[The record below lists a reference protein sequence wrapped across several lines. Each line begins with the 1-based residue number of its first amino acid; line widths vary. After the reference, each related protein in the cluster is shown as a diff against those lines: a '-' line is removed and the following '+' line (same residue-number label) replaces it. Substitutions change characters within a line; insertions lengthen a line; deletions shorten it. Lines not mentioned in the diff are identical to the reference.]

1 MNKQE
6 LKDLEDRLW
15 QAADNLRANSP
26 LKASQYSAPL
36 LGLIFLRFAS
46 IKYKQHEQQI
56 LEEYLATKDS
66 RNASTVEEIALRI
79 CGFYLPEKSRY
90 DYLLALPVTNNIP
103 QAIKEA
109 MEEIENHKPEL
120 KGCLPK
126 DEYLKLK
133 SEKDEDFS
141 FSKDLLKILKNIPE
155 EIEGDIFGKVYEFF
169 LGKFALAEGQGG
181 GEFYTPTSVVQLMVE
196 MIEPYGGSI
205 FDPACGS
212 GGMFVQS
219 SEFINKM
226 REHNTQADT
235 KPLVVYGCE
244 KEEETTKIARM
255 NMFLHGL
262 HNNVVQAN
270 SYYEDPHESYE
281 KFDFVMANPPFNV
294 DDVKLS
300 SVKSQPRFNKYGVP
314 QNKSKKGKKD
324 EQEDKETVPN
334 ANYLWINLFATSLKP
349 TGRAALVMANSAS
362 DARNSEADIRERLI
376 KDGIVN
382 CMLSLPKN
390 MFYTVTLPA
399 TLWFFDKGKTD
410 DKRVLFIDARN
421 IFRQIDRA
429 HREFS
434 PEQIKN
440 IACIRHLYYGNK
452 TYYTNLLEEY
462 SEQVKTLTQEANL
475 LKADYDKALAEK
487 EKRQKEVDRIN
498 DKAHAELTKTPTLSK
513 ETTKEL
519 KDAERELKQAEK
531 NTTDAEKL
539 WKDKLSLQNYFE
551 DQHAWLTDRFP
562 KGEYEDVTGLCKA
575 ATLAEIEEQDYSLNP
590 GRYVGVVIEED
601 GLTEE
606 EFKAEMQARH
616 QSLTALNQQA
626 KDLEKLI
633 EENLKSLWV

>member
-1 MNKQE
+1 MDKQK

-26 LKASQYSAPL
+26 LKATQYSAPL

-46 IKYKQHEQQI
+46 IKYKQHEAAI
-56 LEEYLATKDS
+56 LKEYEQNKNS
-66 RNASTVEEIALRI
+66 RNAKTIEQIALRI

-90 DYLLALPVTNNIP
+90 DYLLELSTTDNIP

-109 MEEIENHKPEL
+109 MEEIEKYRPEL
-120 KGCLPK
+120 AGCLPK

-141 FSKDLLKILKNIPE
+141 FAKDLLKILKDIPE
-155 EIEGDIFGKVYEFF
+155 KIEGDIFGKVYEYF

-196 MIEPYGGSI
+196 MIEPYGGTI

-219 SEFINKM
+219 LEFVKRM
-226 REHNTQADT
+226 REHNQNTQT
-235 KPLVVYGCE
+235 IPLQVYGCE

-262 HNNVVQAN
+262 HNEILQAN
-270 SYYEDPHESYE
+270 SYYEDPHDSYE

-300 SVKSQPRFNKYGVP
+300 SVKSQKRFNKYGVP
-314 QNKSKKGKKD
+314 QNKTQKGKKN

-334 ANYLWINLFATSLKP
+334 ANYLWISLFATSLKP
-349 TGRAALVMANSAS
+349 NGRAALVMANSAS
-362 DARNSEADIRERLI
+362 DARNSEAGIRERLI
-376 KDGIVN
+376 RDGIVS

-399 TLWFFDKGKTD
+399 TLWFFDKARTD
-410 DKRVLFIDARN
+410 DKRILFIDARN

-429 HREFS
+429 HREFT
-434 PEQIKN
+434 PEQIRN
-440 IACIRHLYYGNK
+440 IACIRHLFHGDKQYLIELLAEYGQQVATLSDEADK
-452 TYYTNLLEEY
+452 LAQKCEE
-462 SEQVKTLTQEANL
+462 TLKEKNRRE
-475 LKADYDKALAEK
+475 KALGK
-487 EKRQKEVDRIN
+487 VTQKGLSEGS
-498 DKAHAELTKTPTLSK
+498 TLSK
-513 ETTKEL
+513 ETAKEW
-519 KDAERELKQAEK
+519 KEAEKLLKQAEK
-531 NTTDAEKL
+531 ALTEAEKAWSDKSTEL
-539 WKDKLSLQNYFE
+539 HYFKDQIS
-551 DQHAWLTDRFP
+551 WLNDRFP
-562 KGEYEDVTGLCKA
+562 DEQYEDVTGLCKA
-575 ATLAEIEEQDYSLNP
+575 ATLEEIAEQDYSLNP

-606 EFKAEMQARH
+606 EFKTEMKERH
-616 QSLTALNQQA
+616 DTLATLNQKA
-626 KDLEKLI
+626 HELEALI
-633 EENLKSLWV
+633 EQNLKSLWQ

>member
-1 MNKQE
+1 MDKQK

-26 LKASQYSAPL
+26 LKATQYSAPL

-46 IKYKQHEQQI
+46 IKYKQHEAAI
-56 LEEYLATKDS
+56 LKEYEQSKNS
-66 RNASTVEEIALRI
+66 RNAKTIEQIALRI

-90 DYLLALPVTNNIP
+90 DYLLELSTTDNIP

-109 MEEIENHKPEL
+109 MEEIEKYRPEL
-120 KGCLPK
+120 AGCLPK

-141 FSKDLLKILKNIPE
+141 FAKDLLKILKDIPE
-155 EIEGDIFGKVYEFF
+155 KIEGDIFGKVYEYF

-196 MIEPYGGSI
+196 MIEPYGGTI

-219 SEFINKM
+219 LEFVKRM
-226 REHNTQADT
+226 REHNQNTQT
-235 KPLVVYGCE
+235 IPLQVYGCE

-262 HNNVVQAN
+262 HNEILQAN
-270 SYYEDPHESYE
+270 SYYEDPHDSYE

-300 SVKSQPRFNKYGVP
+300 SVKSQKRFNKYGVP
-314 QNKSKKGKKD
+314 QNKTKKGKKN

-334 ANYLWINLFATSLKP
+334 ANYLWISLFATSLKP
-349 TGRAALVMANSAS
+349 NGRAALVMANSAS
-362 DARNSEADIRERLI
+362 DARNSEAEIRERLI
-376 KDGIVN
+376 KDGIVS

-399 TLWFFDKGKTD
+399 TLWFFDKARTD
-410 DKRVLFIDARN
+410 DKRILFIDARN

-429 HREFS
+429 HREFT
-434 PEQIKN
+434 PEQIRN
-440 IACIRHLYYGNK
+440 IACIRHLFHGDKQYLIELLAEYGQQVATLSDEADK
-452 TYYTNLLEEY
+452 LAQKYEETLK
-462 SEQVKTLTQEANL
+462 EKNRREKTLGKVTQKGLSEGS
-475 LKADYDKALAEK
+475 
-487 EKRQKEVDRIN
+487 
-498 DKAHAELTKTPTLSK
+498 TLSK
-513 ETTKEL
+513 ETAKEW
-519 KDAERELKQAEK
+519 KEAEKLLKQAEK
-531 NTTDAEKL
+531 ALTEAEKAWSDKSTEL
-539 WKDKLSLQNYFE
+539 HYFKDQIS
-551 DQHAWLTDRFP
+551 WLNDRFP
-562 KGEYEDVTGLCKA
+562 NGQYEDVTGLCKA
-575 ATLAEIEEQDYSLNP
+575 ATLEEIAEQDYSLNP

-606 EFKAEMQARH
+606 EFKTEMKERH
-616 QSLTALNQQA
+616 DTLATLNQKA
-626 KDLEKLI
+626 HELESLI
-633 EENLKSLWV
+633 EQNLKSLWQ

>member
-26 LKASQYSAPL
+26 LKATQYSAPL

-46 IKYKQHEQQI
+46 IKYKLHETAI
-56 LEEYLATKDS
+56 LEEYLASKNS
-66 RNASTVEEIALRI
+66 RNAKTMEQIALRI
-79 CGFYLPEKSRY
+79 CGFFLPEKSRY
-90 DYLLALPVTNNIP
+90 DYLLSLPTTENIP

-109 MEEIENHKPEL
+109 MEEIEKHRPEL
-120 KGCLPK
+120 AGCLPK

-133 SEKDEDFS
+133 SEKDEDFT
-141 FSKDLLKILKNIPE
+141 FAKDLLKILKDIPE

-196 MIEPYGGSI
+196 MIEPYGGTI

-219 SEFINKM
+219 SEFVNRM
-226 REHNTQADT
+226 REHNQ
-235 KPLVVYGCE
+235 KKNIEPLQVYGCE

-262 HNNVVQAN
+262 HNKVVQAN
-270 SYYEDPHESYE
+270 SYYEDPHDSFE

-314 QNKSKKGKKD
+314 QNKTKKGKKD
-324 EQEDKETVPN
+324 EQEDLETVPN

-376 KDGIVN
+376 KDGIVS

-399 TLWFFDKGKTD
+399 TLWFFDKARTD
-410 DKRVLFIDARN
+410 DKRILFIDARN
-421 IFRQIDRA
+421 IFRQVDRA
-429 HREFS
+429 HREFT
-434 PEQIKN
+434 PEYIQN
-440 IACIRHLYYGNK
+440 IACIRHLYHGDKQYMVDLL
-452 TYYTNLLEEY
+452 TNY
-462 SEQVKTLTQEANL
+462 EQQISVLSDEANEL
-475 LKADYDKALAEK
+475 AEKYNDVLTEKERLTKAFEIINEKALAE
-487 EKRQKEVDRIN
+487 VPIV
-498 DKAHAELTKTPTLSK
+498 SK

-519 KDAERELKQAEK
+519 KEADRLLKQAEK
-531 NTTDAEKL
+531 AFAEAEKL
-539 WKDKLSLQNYFE
+539 WKDKLAEQHYFE
-551 DQHAWLTDRFP
+551 DQHTWLTERFP
-562 KGEYEDVTGLCKA
+562 NGVYEDVTGLCKA
-575 ATLAEIEEQDYSLNP
+575 ATLDEIAEQDYSLNP

-601 GLTEE
+601 GLTED
-606 EFKAEMQARH
+606 EFKAEMKERH
-616 QSLTALNQQA
+616 EALNSLNQKA
-626 KDLEKLI
+626 KELETLI
-633 EENLKSLWV
+633 EQNLKNLWQ

>member
-46 IKYKQHEQQI
+46 IKYKLHETAI
-56 LEEYLATKDS
+56 LEEYLQNKNS
-66 RNASTVEEIALRI
+66 RNAKTMEQIALRI
-79 CGFYLPEKSRY
+79 CGFFLPEKSRY
-90 DYLLALPVTNNIP
+90 DYLLSLPTTKNIP

-109 MEEIENHKPEL
+109 MEEIEKHRPEL
-120 KGCLPK
+120 AGCLPK

-133 SEKDEDFS
+133 SEKDEDFT
-141 FSKDLLKILKNIPE
+141 FAKDLLKILKDIPE

-196 MIEPYGGSI
+196 MIEPYGGTI

-219 SEFINKM
+219 SEFVNRM
-226 REHNTQADT
+226 REHN
-235 KPLVVYGCE
+235 KKKNIEPLQVYGCE

-262 HNNVVQAN
+262 HNKVVQAN
-270 SYYEDPHESYE
+270 SYYEDPHDSFE

-314 QNKSKKGKKD
+314 QNKTKQGKKD
-324 EQEDKETVPN
+324 EQEDLETVPN

-362 DARNSEADIRERLI
+362 DARNSEADIRERLV
-376 KDGIVN
+376 KEGIVS

-399 TLWFFDKGKTD
+399 TLWFFDKSRTN
-410 DKRVLFIDARN
+410 DKRILFIDARN
-421 IFRQIDRA
+421 IFRQVDRA
-429 HREFS
+429 HREFT
-434 PEQIKN
+434 PEQIRN
-440 IACIRHLYYGNK
+440 IACIRHLYYGDK
-452 TYYTNLLEEY
+452 QYLTDLLTEYEEQIVIL
-462 SEQVKTLTQEANL
+462 SGEANEF
-475 LKADYDKALAEK
+475 AEK
-487 EKRQKEVDRIN
+487 YNE
-498 DKAHAELTKTPTLSK
+498 ELTKKERLTKAFEIINEKALSEVPIVSK

-519 KDAERELKQAEK
+519 KDADRLLKQADKAFAE
-531 NTTDAEKL
+531 AEKL
-539 WKDKLSLQNYFE
+539 WKDKLAEQHYFE
-551 DQHAWLTDRFP
+551 DQYTWLTERFP
-562 KGEYEDVTGLCKA
+562 NGEYEDVTGLCKA
-575 ATLAEIEEQDYSLNP
+575 ATLEEMNEQDYSLNP

-606 EFKAEMQARH
+606 EFEAEMKERH
-616 QSLTALNQQA
+616 NTLNSLNQKA
-626 KDLEKLI
+626 KDLEALI
-633 EENLKSLWV
+633 EQNFKNLWQ